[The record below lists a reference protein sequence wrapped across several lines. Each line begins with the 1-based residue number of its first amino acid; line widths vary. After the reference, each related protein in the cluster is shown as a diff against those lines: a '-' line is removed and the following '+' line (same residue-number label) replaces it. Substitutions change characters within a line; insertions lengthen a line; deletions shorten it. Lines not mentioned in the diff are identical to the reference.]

1 MIEPNPTAGKTVIV
15 TGVSRRIGIAA
26 AVAANLAADGW
37 NVFATWWTPYD
48 ASMTW
53 GSNLGE
59 AEAVVAE
66 FGGQGMEADMGD
78 PLTPAKVFDAAEAV
92 YGPVRALINVHTR
105 DMGGGIDVIGAAE
118 LDEHYAVNVRGT
130 YLMCKEFAAR
140 YTSTSEA
147 HGLGRI
153 VNFLSGPPLVGSVAY
168 ATTKG
173 AAHWMTMSIAGE
185 LAPRGITVNAINP
198 GPTDT
203 GWMTDEWRETL
214 TAKTPIG
221 RLSTP
226 NDSANLVRFV
236 LSPEGGWTNGQF
248 LQCDGGFSVYAFG

>member
-1 MIEPNPTAGKTVIV
+1 MTNASVPSNKTVIV

-48 ASMTW
+48 ASMRW
-53 GSNLGE
+53 GSKDGE

-66 FGGQGMEADMGD
+66 FGGVGMEADMGD
-78 PLTPAKVFDAAEAV
+78 PTTPAKVFDAATEAF
-92 YGPVRALINVHTR
+92 GPVRALINVHTR
-105 DMGGGIDVIGAAE
+105 DMGGGIDVISASD

-140 YTSTSEA
+140 YSSTPETE
-147 HGLGRI
+147 GLGRI
-153 VNFLSGPPLVGSVAY
+153 VNFLSGPPLIGSVAY

-203 GWMTDEWRETL
+203 GWMSDELL
-214 TAKTPIG
+214 TRLNAATPAG
-221 RLSTP
+221 RMSTP
-226 NDSANLVRFV
+226 VDAANMVRFV
-236 LSPEGGWTNGQF
+236 VSPEGGWVNGQF
-248 LQCDGGFSVYAFG
+248 LQSDGGFSLFALG

>member
-1 MIEPNPTAGKTVIV
+1 MSDPNVGEGKTVIV

-53 GSNLGE
+53 GSNPGE
-59 AEAVVAE
+59 AEAIVAE
-66 FGGQGMEADMGD
+66 FGGRGMEADMSD
-78 PLTPAKVFDAAEAV
+78 PATPSRIFDAAEAV

-105 DMGGGIDVIGAAE
+105 DMGGGIEVISATD

-140 YTSTSEA
+140 HTSTPQTQ
-147 HGLGRI
+147 GLGRI
-153 VNFLSGPPLVGSVAY
+153 VNFLSGPPLIGSVAY

-203 GWMTDEWRETL
+203 GWMSHELVTKL
-214 TAKTPIG
+214 NAATPAG
-221 RLSTP
+221 RMSTP
-226 NDSANLVRFV
+226 SDAANMVRFLV
-236 LSPEGGWTNGQF
+236 SPEGGWVNGQF
-248 LQCDGGFSVYAFG
+248 LQSDGGFSLFALG

>member
-1 MIEPNPTAGKTVIV
+1 MTKAPIDQNKTVIV

-48 ASMTW
+48 ASMRW
-53 GSNLGE
+53 GSKPGE
-59 AEAVVAE
+59 AKAIVAE

-78 PLTPAKVFDAAEAV
+78 PETPARVFEAATAA
-92 YGPVRALINVHTR
+92 YGPIRALINVHTH
-105 DMGGGIDVIGAAE
+105 DPGGGIDVISATN

-140 YTSTSEA
+140 YSSTPQT

-153 VNFLSGPPLVGSVAY
+153 VNFLSGPPLIGSVAY

-203 GWMTDEWRETL
+203 GWMSDELL
-214 TAKTPIG
+214 TRLNAATPSG
-221 RLSTP
+221 RMSTP
-226 NDSANLVRFV
+226 TDAANMVRFIV
-236 LSPEGGWTNGQF
+236 SPEGGWVNGQF
-248 LQCDGGFSVYAFG
+248 LQSDGGFSLFAMG